1 VVLTDSELLLE
12 FLKTRRSI
20 RHFSSDPV
28 PPELVERVLATA
40 IWAPS
45 AHNAQP
51 WRFVRLVSAESRQK
65 FVSAMSDTFFHQL
78 QADGMDPQDITR
90 RIEGSQQRILNAPVV
105 ILLCLDSGRGTSY
118 PDPTRQQAEHLLGVQ
133 SVALVGG
140 TLLLA
145 AHACGLGGLW
155 MAAPLFAQQV
165 ARTSLDLPPDWEPQA
180 LILLG
185 FPESVPPPPSRLPLS
200 SLVYDR

>member
-1 VVLTDSELLLE
+1 V
-12 FLKTRRSI
+12 
-20 RHFSSDPV
+20 RHFSPDPV
-28 PPELVERVLATA
+28 PPELVEQVLATA

-51 WRFVRLVSAESRQK
+51 WRFVHLISAERRQK
-65 FVSAMSDTFFHQL
+65 FVSELSEVFRHQL

-90 RIEGSQQRILNAPVV
+90 RIERSQQRILGAPVV

-118 PDPTRQQAEHLLGVQ
+118 PDPARQQAEHLLGVQ

-155 MAAPLFAQQV
+155 MAAPLFAQQT
-165 ARTSLDLPPDWEPQA
+165 ARTSLDLPADWEPQA

-185 FPESVPPPPSRLPLS
+185 YPESVPPPPPRLPLS
-200 SLVYDR
+200 DLVYER